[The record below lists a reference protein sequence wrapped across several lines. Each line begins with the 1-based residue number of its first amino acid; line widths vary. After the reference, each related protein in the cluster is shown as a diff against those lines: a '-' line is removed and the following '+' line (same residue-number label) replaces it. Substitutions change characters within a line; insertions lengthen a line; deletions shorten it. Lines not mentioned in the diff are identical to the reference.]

1 MIILKKYGKYIIF
14 SLLVLLSF
22 YTTNKTANLAR
33 SKDPL
38 LKEIQN
44 ASKERKLD
52 FVNAVIQDEYII
64 PGMYGS
70 VVDELKSLSKMKE
83 DDVFN
88 SIYLVNQP
96 IKPDISLSDNLDKI
110 IIKGNSKK
118 MQVSFIIDINSSREI
133 KDYLVKNNIKASI
146 LTTKENYSKDNYFE
160 QINNDFDN
168 YKALDKLLKKN
179 KQNTNICIL
188 DSNNTNLNFC
198 KQRKKYLVKPDLFL
212 DKTNIIEVKAALS
225 SGSIIY
231 LKDITYLDC
240 LVEYIKSKDLNI
252 VFLSELIKE
261 KID

>member
-1 MIILKKYGKYIIF
+1 MIVLKKYGKYIIF

-52 FVNAVIQDEYII
+52 FVNAVIQDDYII

-118 MQVSFIIDINSSREI
+118 MQVSFIIDINSSMEI

-160 QINNDFDN
+160 QINNDFVN